1 MSEHVTRAERM
12 RQPLA
17 LDVVRSLAETNGV
30 CVRPLAQRRLD
41 YATGRVDVLPV
52 ACGSTVASVCAP
64 CADKARK
71 LRMAQCRE
79 GWHLADEPDFSPN
92 APTVDQAALTE
103 LRATLWA
110 DYQAARAEGDE
121 SGMEELREAVAAVDA
136 ELRDGGVRGKLPALD
151 PPLSKPVKRSTR
163 RKQDVPEL
171 PRRRVSR
178 HTVGREFAGWFRP
191 SMFLT
196 LTLDSYGRV
205 REDGTPVD
213 PDSYDYRRAARDA
226 VHFAALLDRWVQNLR
241 RAVGYDVQYFSTVEP
256 QRRLAPHWHAAIR
269 GAIPHD
275 LLRLVTAGTYHQVWW
290 PKHDELVYP
299 GETAPV
305 WCDRAKGFVDP
316 TTRQVLPTWE
326 EALPGP
332 DASDPAHVVRFGRQ
346 MHSKGILGGTEEA
359 GRHIGYLTKYLTKSI
374 SECHEEATERQR
386 RHADRLHAELAITP
400 CSPRCAVWLLY
411 GIQPAGA
418 RMNLTPGRCKGKAH
432 RRSTRGLP
440 GRRVLVSRKWSGKSL
455 GDHRHDRQQFVRQ
468 LLLDIGVTPETDRD
482 TSQVVWQKV
491 APGDPDVPPRA
502 HLLMHSV
509 AERLRWKAQYS
520 LAQLAAGESPQ
531 RRIFRQLDRQR
542 HRGR

>member
-1 MSEHVTRAERM
+1 M
-12 RQPLA
+12 RQPVA

-41 YATGRVDVLPV
+41 YATGRVDIVPV

-79 GWHLADEPDFSPN
+79 GWHLDDEPDFTP
-92 APTVDQAALTE
+92 AEPTSDQAALTE
-103 LRATLWA
+103 LRSTLWA
-110 DYQAARAEGDE
+110 DYQNARAQGDE
-121 SGMEELREAVAAVDA
+121 SGMEDLREAVTAVDV
-136 ELRDGGVRGKLPALD
+136 ELREGGVRGKLPALD
-151 PPLSKPVKRSTR
+151 APAAKPVKRSTR

-171 PRRRVSR
+171 PRRKVAK
-178 HTVGREFAGWFRP
+178 HTLGREFAGRFRP

-205 REDGTPVD
+205 HDDGTPVN
-213 PDSYDYRRAARDA
+213 PDGYDYRRAARDA

-256 QRRLAPHWHAAIR
+256 QRRLAPHWHAALR
-269 GAIPHD
+269 GAIPHE
-275 LLRLVTAGTYHQVWW
+275 LVRLVTAGTYHQVWW
-290 PKHDELVYP
+290 PQHDELVYP
-299 GETAPV
+299 GETVPV

-316 TTRQVLPTWE
+316 ATREALPTWE
-326 EALPGP
+326 QALPGAE
-332 DASDPAHVVRFGRQ
+332 DSEPAHVVRFGAQ
-346 MHSKGILGGTEEA
+346 VHSKGILGGTEES

-374 SECHEEATERQR
+374 SECQEEKTERQR
-386 RHADRLHAELAITP
+386 RHADRLHEELRVTP

-418 RMNLTPGRCKGKAH
+418 RMNLVAGRCKGKAH
-432 RRSTRGLP
+432 RRSTLGLP

-455 GDHRHDRQQFVRQ
+455 ADHRHDRTQFVRQ
-468 LLLDIGVTPETDRD
+468 LLQDVGITPDTDRD
-482 TSQVVWQKV
+482 NTGSVVWQKV

-502 HLLMHSV
+502 HLLMHAV
-509 AERLRWKAQYS
+509 AERLRWKAQYKT
-520 LAQLAAGESPQ
+520 AQLAASGGDPPTPPDLSATGQ
-531 RRIFRQLDRQR
+531 AA
-542 HRGR
+542 

>member
-1 MSEHVTRAERM
+1 M